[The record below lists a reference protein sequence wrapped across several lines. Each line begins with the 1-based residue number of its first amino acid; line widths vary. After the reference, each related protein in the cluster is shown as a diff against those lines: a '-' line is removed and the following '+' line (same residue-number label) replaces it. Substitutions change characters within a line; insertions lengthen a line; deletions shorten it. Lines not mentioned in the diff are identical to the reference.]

1 MPLEQ
6 PIRAN
11 AMQLMGVP
19 PSDCPVARSKAVPN
33 AYVAIVPMSST
44 WPESS
49 LSVSRMKCMTHV
61 IAKRV
66 AAK

>member
-11 AMQLMGVP
+11 AMQLIGVS
-19 PSDCPVARSKAVPN
+19 PSDCPVAKSKAMPN
-33 AYVAIVPMSST
+33 AYVAIAPMSST
-44 WPESS
+44 WLESL
-49 LSVSRMKCMTHV
+49 LSVSRMKCMTHAT
-61 IAKRV
+61 AKRT